1 MLICI
6 TCNST
11 LRLNQ
16 FNMKRKIN
24 KNCQE
29 EYNDIDKDS
38 STWKTFLK
46 LFPYVLK
53 YKFVL
58 FLSII
63 LLIASA
69 FADTSLIALLRP
81 LLDRGFT
88 MNDKEFLLMA
98 PIYIFSLVLLRG
110 IANYGYSVFLA
121 FISGQVVMKIR
132 QRLFDHFVD
141 APVSYYD
148 KNSTGRLLS
157 RIIYDTDQ
165 VAASSSDAMITIIR
179 ESALICGLFYTM
191 FNNSWQLSLSLIIIT
206 PVVIGLITFISVR
219 FRKLAKNMQNSM
231 GNVTM
236 SVEQMLKGHRE
247 IIVFGAQE
255 EESRNFQ
262 KVNNKF
268 RRDGM
273 RLTSVSALSTP
284 IVQLVISFAIAFVLV
299 TASDP
304 DLNITPGE
312 FTVVFSSLI
321 ALMQPIKNLTSVNAG
336 FQKGMA
342 ACQTLFSILEQSTE
356 NDSGL
361 VNIDKVKGNI
371 QFNNVSFGYETR
383 QDLALRNISF
393 SIPEG
398 KTVALVGRS
407 GSGKTTIASLLTR
420 FYDASQGEIII
431 DGYRIQDF
439 TLYCLRN
446 QIGLVSQSVHLFND
460 TIANNIAYGRVGEYS
475 IDEIKNA
482 AKKAYAY
489 DFIMSFEDGFDT
501 IVGESGVLLSGG
513 QRQRISIARAL
524 LRDSPILILDEATSA
539 LDTESEQKI
548 QRALETLRKGRTSI
562 VIAHRLSTIE
572 NADTILVI
580 DNGQIVEQGSHNEL
594 INKNGNYKNLYDLK
608 NRTES

>member
-1 MLICI
+1 MKQNI
-6 TCNST
+6 
-11 LRLNQ
+11 NQ
-16 FNMKRKIN
+16 NN
-24 KNCQE
+24 QE
-29 EYNDIDKDS
+29 NHIDIDRDV

-46 LFPYVLK
+46 LFPYILR

-58 FLSII
+58 CLSII
-63 LLIASA
+63 LLIVSA

-81 LLDRGFT
+81 LLDQGFT
-88 MNDKEFLLMA
+88 MNDSDFLFMA

-110 IANYGYSVFLA
+110 VANYGYSIFLA
-121 FISGQVVMKIR
+121 FVSGKIVMKIR
-132 QRLFDHFVD
+132 QKLFNHFVD

-165 VAASSSDAMITIIR
+165 VAASSSDALITIIR
-179 ESALICGLFYTM
+179 ESAFICGLFYTM
-191 FNNSWQLSLSLIIIT
+191 FYNSWQLSLSLIIIT
-206 PVVIGLITFISVR
+206 PLVIGLITFISVK

-255 EESRNFQ
+255 EESKNFE

-273 RLTSVSALSTP
+273 RLTSISALSTP

-304 DLNITPGE
+304 NLNITPGE

-342 ACQTLFSILEQSTE
+342 ACQTLFAILEQPVE
-356 NDSGL
+356 NDKGSI
-361 VNIDKVKGNI
+361 NIDRVKGEI
-371 QFNNVSFGYETR
+371 IFSNVSFGYETR
-383 QDLALRNISF
+383 QDLALHNISF
-393 SIPEG
+393 TIPAG
-398 KTVALVGRS
+398 NTVALVGRS

-420 FYDASQGEIII
+420 FYDISQGEILI
-431 DGYRIQDF
+431 DGYNIQDL

-446 QIGLVSQSVHLFND
+446 QIGLVSQHVHLFND
-460 TIANNIAYGRVGEYS
+460 TIANNIAYGRIGEYTQE
-475 IDEIKNA
+475 EIEEA

-489 DFIMSFEDGFDT
+489 DFIMEFQDGFET
-501 IVGESGVLLSGG
+501 KVGESGILLSGG

-524 LRDSPILILDEATSA
+524 LRNSPILILDEATSA
-539 LDTESEQKI
+539 LDTESEQVI
-548 QRALETLRKGRTSI
+548 QKALDVLQNGRTAI

-572 NADTILVI
+572 NADIILVI
-580 DNGQIVEQGSHNEL
+580 DDGHIVEQGNHNEL
-594 INKNGNYKNLYDLK
+594 INKNGIYKNLYDLK
-608 NRTES
+608 NKSEFIN

>member
-1 MLICI
+1 MKQN
-6 TCNST
+6 T
-11 LRLNQ
+11 NQ
-16 FNMKRKIN
+16 NNHDK
-24 KNCQE
+24 
-29 EYNDIDKDS
+29 YSDIDKDS

-46 LFPYVLK
+46 LFPYILR

-58 FLSII
+58 FLSVI
-63 LLIASA
+63 LLIVSA

-81 LLDRGFT
+81 LLDKGFT
-88 MNDKEFLLMA
+88 MNDKDFLFMA
-98 PIYIFSLVLLRG
+98 PIYILGLVFLRG
-110 IANYGYSVFLA
+110 VANYGYSVFLA
-121 FISGQVVMKIR
+121 FVSGNIVMKIR
-132 QRLFDHFVD
+132 QKLFNHFVD

-165 VAASSSDAMITIIR
+165 VAASSSDALITIIR
-179 ESALICGLFYTM
+179 ESAFICGLFYTM
-191 FNNSWQLSLSLIIIT
+191 FYNSWQLSLSLIIIT
-206 PVVIGLITFISVR
+206 PVVIGLITFISVK

-255 EESRNFQ
+255 EESKNFN

-273 RLTSVSALSTP
+273 KLTSISALSTP

-299 TASDP
+299 TASNP

-312 FTVVFSSLI
+312 FTVVFSSLV

-342 ACQTLFSILEQSTE
+342 ACQTLFAILEQPIEDDKGT
-356 NDSGL
+356 
-361 VNIDKVKGNI
+361 IDIEKVKGEI
-371 QFNNVSFGYETR
+371 IFNNVSFGYETR
-383 QDLALRNISF
+383 QDLALRNINF
-393 SIPEG
+393 NIKAG
-398 KTVALVGRS
+398 DTVALVGRS

-420 FYDASQGEIII
+420 FYDITEGEILI
-431 DGYRIQDF
+431 DGYNIQDL

-446 QIGLVSQSVHLFND
+446 QIGLVSQNVHLFND
-460 TIANNIAYGRVGEYS
+460 TITNNIAYGKIGEYTQE
-475 IDEIKNA
+475 EIEEA

-489 DFIMSFEDGFDT
+489 DFIMEFKDGFNT
-501 IVGESGVLLSGG
+501 KVGEGGILLSGG

-524 LRDSPILILDEATSA
+524 LRNSPILILDEATSA
-539 LDTESEQKI
+539 LDTESEQVI
-548 QRALETLRKGRTSI
+548 QKALDALQIGRTAI

-572 NADTILVI
+572 NADIILVI
-580 DNGQIVEQGSHNEL
+580 DNGQIVEQGNHNEL
-594 INKNGNYKNLYDLK
+594 INKNGVYKNLYNLK
-608 NRTES
+608 NRSELIN

>member
-1 MLICI
+1 MKQN
-6 TCNST
+6 T
-11 LRLNQ
+11 NQ
-16 FNMKRKIN
+16 NNHDK
-24 KNCQE
+24 
-29 EYNDIDKDS
+29 YSDIDKDS

-46 LFPYVLK
+46 LFPYILR

-58 FLSII
+58 FLSVI
-63 LLIASA
+63 LLIVSA

-81 LLDRGFT
+81 LLDKGFT
-88 MNDKEFLLMA
+88 MNDKDFLFMA
-98 PIYIFSLVLLRG
+98 PIYILGLVFLRG
-110 IANYGYSVFLA
+110 VANYGYSVFLA
-121 FISGQVVMKIR
+121 FVSGKIVMKIR
-132 QRLFDHFVD
+132 QKLFNHFVD

-165 VAASSSDAMITIIR
+165 VAASSSDALITIIR
-179 ESALICGLFYTM
+179 ESAFICGLFYTM
-191 FNNSWQLSLSLIIIT
+191 FYNSWQLSLSLIIIT
-206 PVVIGLITFISVR
+206 PVVIGLITFISVK

-255 EESRNFQ
+255 EESKNFN

-273 RLTSVSALSTP
+273 KLTSISALSTP

-299 TASDP
+299 TASNP

-312 FTVVFSSLI
+312 FTVVFSSLV

-342 ACQTLFSILEQSTE
+342 ACQTLFAILEQPIEDDKGT
-356 NDSGL
+356 
-361 VNIDKVKGNI
+361 IDIDRVKGEI
-371 QFNNVSFGYETR
+371 IFNNVSFGYETR
-383 QDLALRNISF
+383 QDLALRNINF
-393 SIPEG
+393 NIKAG
-398 KTVALVGRS
+398 DTVALVGRS

-420 FYDASQGEIII
+420 FYDITEGEILI
-431 DGYRIQDF
+431 DGYNIQDL

-446 QIGLVSQSVHLFND
+446 QIGLVSQNVHLFND
-460 TIANNIAYGRVGEYS
+460 TITNNIAYGKIGEYTQE
-475 IDEIKNA
+475 EIEEA

-489 DFIMSFEDGFDT
+489 DFIMEFKDGFNT
-501 IVGESGVLLSGG
+501 KVGEGGILLSGG

-524 LRDSPILILDEATSA
+524 LRNSPILILDEATSA
-539 LDTESEQKI
+539 LDTESEQVI
-548 QRALETLRKGRTSI
+548 QKALDALQIGRTAI

-572 NADTILVI
+572 NADIILVI
-580 DNGQIVEQGSHNEL
+580 DNGQIVEQGNHNEL
-594 INKNGNYKNLYDLK
+594 INKNGVYKNLYNLK
-608 NRTES
+608 NRSELIN